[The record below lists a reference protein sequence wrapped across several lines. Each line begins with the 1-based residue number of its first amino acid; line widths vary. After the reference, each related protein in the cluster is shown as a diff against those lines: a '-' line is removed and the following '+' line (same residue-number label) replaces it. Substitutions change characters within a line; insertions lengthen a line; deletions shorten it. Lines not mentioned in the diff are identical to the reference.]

1 MYKIFVDGNL
11 FCSSEI
17 EELAIIN
24 PVIQQEMNKAGTFI
38 FTLPY
43 NHPYYNTI
51 QRRVSLIDVYRDE
64 DTEPL
69 FEGVCVSDTI
79 DFYKQKKLTCEG
91 ELTFF
96 NDSIQRPHHY
106 DGLTSRQLLEAYV
119 ASHNLQ
125 VDSFKHF
132 TVGQVTVHDSN
143 DAIYCFT
150 NYNSTMAEMKE
161 DLIDDLGGFFRTRH
175 ENGVRYLDYLASS
188 PRTNNQIIRLGDN
201 LLDLS
206 QNIDSESIAT
216 VIIPLGHTLD
226 TQTIPGLDERLT
238 IKSAAAD
245 SQHPSGADYVYSED
259 AVESLGWI
267 EKVVT
272 WDDVTTAAA
281 LLAKGEAY
289 LTDIQFE
296 NLVITAKAVD
306 LGLTT
311 DEFNKFRLLDSIRV
325 VSAPHGL
332 DRYFTLSKITINL
345 NNPES
350 DTITLGIEEAK
361 TLSAKTRAE
370 SDKIKREI
378 EQLPTSNM
386 VQSAIDNATAL
397 ITGAEGG
404 YVVIEKN
411 AQGQP
416 IEIKIQDAL
425 QNPTKIWRWNQ
436 NGFGYSSDGGS
447 TYGTAIT
454 MDASIVADYITAGTM
469 SAARIRGGEL
479 LVGGSGVAANGSI
492 VVKDSNNN
500 TIATIDIDGVDLKK
514 GSIKGPSIEVGGSNN
529 QNGTLVVKDANG
541 NTIVTLDRTG
551 IDVKNGN
558 IEGSYIKLGGTTNGW
573 IDVRNSSDQRTA
585 QFTGAALTFID
596 PSTGNNAAQ
605 FSPTS
610 ILFNDSSGNVWAQ
623 ITNSAFSLFNGRTSG
638 TNTTFH
644 ATKDY
649 ITLNAEEVY
658 VGTNSGQLWYTEKA
672 THTITLP
679 AYFNQDGTIG
689 GGYTGVVFVN
699 GMLPRLP

>member
-1 MYKIFVDGNL
+1 MYKILVDGNL

-24 PVIQQEMNKAGTFI
+24 PVIQQEMNKAGTFT

-96 NDSIQRPHHY
+96 NDSIQRPHRY
-106 DGLTSRQLLEAYV
+106 EGLTSRQLLEAYV

-216 VIIPLGHTLD
+216 VIIPLGYTLD

-272 WDDVTTAAA
+272 WDDVTTVAA
-281 LLAKGEAY
+281 LLSKGKAY
-289 LTDIQFE
+289 LSDIQFE

-311 DEFNKFRLLDSIRV
+311 DEFNKFKLYDSIRV
-325 VSAPHGL
+325 LSAPHGL
-332 DRYFTLSKITINL
+332 DRYFPLSKITYNL

-350 DTITLGIEEAK
+350 DTITLGIEETK
-361 TLSAKTRAE
+361 TLSAKTQEA
-370 SDKIKREI
+370 SAQIKREI

-416 IEIKIQDAL
+416 VEIKIQDAL

-436 NGFGYSSDGGS
+436 NGFGYSSDGGQ

-454 MDASIVADYITAGTM
+454 MNGAIVADFVTAGTM
-469 SAARIRGGEL
+469 TAERIRGGEL
-479 LVGGSGVAANGSI
+479 LLGGSGIAANAQI
-492 VVKDSNNN
+492 TLKDSNNN
-500 TIATIDIDGVDLKK
+500 TIGTLNRSGIDVKK
-514 GSIKGPSIEVGGSNN
+514 GSIKGATIDVGGANN
-529 QNGTLVVKDANG
+529 QDGAVYVSDANG
-541 NTIVTLDRTG
+541 NSIASLGKDGLFILDS
-551 IDVKNGN
+551 NGN
-558 IEGSYIKLGGTTNGW
+558 VMARLDHNGLYCSKGSLDGSSLYQFAGDNNSGYLSIDNGMVHGGYPSENTGRLSFIDSVGNNKVVALTSDHGLLINVETLW
-573 IDVRNSSDQRTA
+573 IGTHAQTVYKARHGGPFMFPTQLSSDGRV
-585 QFTGAALTFID
+585 L
-596 PSTGNNAAQ
+596 AAQ
-605 FSPTS
+605 Q
-610 ILFNDSSGNVWAQ
+610 G
-623 ITNSAFSLFNGRTSG
+623 
-638 TNTTFH
+638 
-644 ATKDY
+644 
-649 ITLNAEEVY
+649 VY
-658 VGTNSGQLWYTEKA
+658 
-672 THTITLP
+672 
-679 AYFNQDGTIG
+679 
-689 GGYTGVVFVN
+689 FVN
-699 GMLPRLP
+699 GMLVN

>member
-1 MYKIFVDGNL
+1 MYKILVDGNL

-24 PVIQQEMNKAGTFI
+24 PVIQQEMNKAGTFTFI
-38 FTLPY
+38 LPY

-106 DGLTSRQLLEAYV
+106 EGLTSRQLLEAYV

-188 PRTNNQIIRLGDN
+188 PRANNQIIRLGDN

-216 VIIPLGHTLD
+216 VIIPLGYTLD

-272 WDDVTTAAA
+272 WDDVTTVAA
-281 LLAKGEAY
+281 LLSKGKAY
-289 LTDIQFE
+289 LSDIQFE

-311 DEFNKFRLLDSIRV
+311 DEFNKFKLYDSIRV
-325 VSAPHGL
+325 LSAPHGL
-332 DRYFTLSKITINL
+332 DRYFPLSKITYNL

-350 DTITLGIEEAK
+350 DTITLGIEETK
-361 TLSAKTRAE
+361 TLSAKTQEA
-370 SDKIKREI
+370 SAQIKREI

-416 IEIKIQDAL
+416 VEIKIQDAL

-436 NGFGYSSDGGS
+436 NGFGYSSDGGQ

-454 MDASIVADYITAGTM
+454 MNGAIVADFVTAGTM
-469 SAARIRGGEL
+469 TAERIRGGEL
-479 LVGGSGVAANGSI
+479 LLGGSGIAANAQI
-492 VVKDSNNN
+492 TLKDSNNN
-500 TIATIDIDGVDLKK
+500 TIGTLNKSGIDVKK
-514 GSIKGPSIEVGGSNN
+514 GSIKGATIDVGGANN
-529 QNGTLVVKDANG
+529 QDGAVYVNDANG
-541 NTIVTLDRTG
+541 NSIASLGKDGLFILDSNGTVMARLDHNGLYCSKGSLDGSSLYQFAGNNNSGYLSIDNGIVHGGYPSENTG
-551 IDVKNGN
+551 RLSFIDSIGN
-558 IEGSYIKLGGTTNGW
+558 NK
-573 IDVRNSSDQRTA
+573 VV
-585 QFTGAALTFID
+585 ALTSDHGLLINVETLWIGTHAQTVYEARHGGPFIFPTQLSND
-596 PSTGNNAAQ
+596 GRVLAAQ
-605 FSPTS
+605 Q
-610 ILFNDSSGNVWAQ
+610 G
-623 ITNSAFSLFNGRTSG
+623 
-638 TNTTFH
+638 
-644 ATKDY
+644 
-649 ITLNAEEVY
+649 VY
-658 VGTNSGQLWYTEKA
+658 
-672 THTITLP
+672 
-679 AYFNQDGTIG
+679 
-689 GGYTGVVFVN
+689 FVN
-699 GMLPRLP
+699 GMLVN